1 VVFVLEPEFWQ
12 AIINITQIPKVERKL
27 NEDILNDSWLCNPF
41 GDNRV
46 YGAKFL
52 ISDEIFNWE
61 FFLKAETKEE
71 AIIDGNCL
79 MAYLMEIFPGVNGQV
94 SAKAITFEEL
104 NKQDPIYEIV
114 IPPPRFEEKIFLLKK
129 IINLFNINKDDIIQ
143 VYILWQKDD
152 SLITSIKGTELESE
166 LETDKNYK
174 IKIFLSAKSH
184 NVVSSESNMKGAA
197 LNFYLRYLTTNIKNA
212 YGERAY
218 LKHAPTDTWSKILKA
233 RPFYKNLL
241 NKNTGRFYRSI
252 LEDIPEEDRPGF
264 INPDIIDFNIP
275 SNMPIEKANII
286 PKENIS
292 FSSLTAENERLIL
305 LGNIYRNGVK
315 THRKAYFRLED
326 FVHHLFI
333 SGLSGVGKSRFL
345 AHILEEFNI
354 KAPEVGILTINLVK
368 KTEDKL
374 FNADIVLK
382 KGDPRFRVPYFI
394 KGEDIEETCEQVA
407 EYQVASLGLKNVVVT
422 VMENVLFRE
431 ISNKGAPPQKIKD
444 LFKELLDWF
453 DKRRYHIKYQTNI
466 TRAIKNRVI
475 KLVSSPT
482 IDKILELGPIPQ
494 WFEEWK
500 RGRNVFIDLSRFSK
514 NGKRL
519 VTHAIF
525 QMIRTLM
532 PEMRTN
538 ILRNVIMIDEISEIL
553 EKSQSQN
560 SDDDETVT
568 KHHLEIVFTAFLRAF
583 RSRGVSLM
591 LTDHLPSKLFEAVY
605 KLPNI
610 KILFRTDKGC
620 LQLFGL
626 NSEEQEAVFNQKVRR
641 ALVIDGVNARRFSI
655 HTMEYH
661 HKQSED

>member
-1 VVFVLEPEFWQ
+1 MNILEPMFWH
-12 AIINITQIPKVERKL
+12 AIINITQIPKVERNL
-27 NEDILNDSWLCNPF
+27 NEDIPNDSWLCNPF
-41 GDNRV
+41 GDKRV
-46 YGAKFL
+46 YGVKFL
-52 ISDEIFNWE
+52 IRDEIFSWE
-61 FFLKAETKEE
+61 FFLKAETEEE

-79 MAYLMEIFPGVNGQV
+79 LAYLMEIYPGLYGVV
-94 SAKAITFEEL
+94 STKPITIEEL
-104 NKQDPIYEIV
+104 NKGDPIYEIV

-129 IINLFNINKDDIIQ
+129 IINLFNINKESIIQ

-152 SLITSIKGTELESE
+152 SLIKSIQGTELESE
-166 LETDKNYK
+166 LEADAIYK
-174 IKIFLSAKSH
+174 IKIFINAKSH
-184 NVVSSESNMKGAA
+184 NKLSSESTMKGVG
-197 LNFYLRYLTTNIKNA
+197 LNYYLKYLTTNIKNA

-218 LKHAPTDTWSKILKA
+218 LKHLPSDTWSKILKA

-241 NKNTGRFYRSI
+241 NKNTGRFYRRI
-252 LEDIPEEDRPGF
+252 IEDIPEEDRPCF
-264 INPDIIDFNIP
+264 INADIVDFNIP

-286 PKENIS
+286 PKVNIS
-292 FSSLTAENERLIL
+292 FSIPIGEKKRQIL
-305 LGNIYRNGVK
+305 LGNIYHNGIK
-315 THRKAYFRLED
+315 TFRKAYLGLED

-333 SGLSGVGKSRFL
+333 SGLSGMGKSRFL
-345 AHILEEFNI
+345 AHILEDFKI

-368 KTEDKL
+368 KKEDEL
-374 FNADIVLK
+374 FNADIVIK
-382 KGDPRFRVPYFI
+382 KEDSKFRVPYFI
-394 KGEDIEETCEQVA
+394 EGEDIEEICEQVA
-407 EYQVASLGLKNVVVT
+407 EYLIASLGLKNVVVT
-422 VMENVLFRE
+422 VMENVLSHE
-431 ISNKGAPPQKIKD
+431 ISNKGAPPRKIMD

-475 KLVSSPT
+475 KLVSSPI

-500 RGRNVFIDLSRFSK
+500 RGRNVFIDLSRFKKSE
-514 NGKRL
+514 KRL

-525 QMIRTLM
+525 QMIRTIM

-553 EKSQSQN
+553 EKSQSKN
-560 SDDDETVT
+560 SDDDKTIT
-568 KHHLEIVFTAFLRAF
+568 KYHLEIVFTAFLRAF

-610 KILFRTDKGC
+610 KILFRTDMGC

-626 NSEEQEAVFNQKVRR
+626 NSEEQEAVFNQKRRR
-641 ALVIDGVNARRFSI
+641 ALVIDGVNARKFSF
-655 HTMEYH
+655 HTNEYLY
-661 HKQSED
+661 KQSED